1 MSAALPSQPAP
12 SPRGRRNPLPVEALQ
27 EILGGLLR
35 ERETLR
41 SSGAKRA
48 LERNRR
54 EIVRLQWQICHALIA
69 RYARFAGITC
79 VTKGMGSSRPAAQSL
94 ITV

>member
-41 SSGAKRA
+41 SSGAKGA

-54 EIVRLQWQICHALIA
+54 EIVRMQWELSYALSE
-69 RYARFAGITC
+69 RYG
-79 VTKGMGSSRPAAQSL
+79 
-94 ITV
+94 

>member
-35 ERETLR
+35 ERELLR

-54 EIVRLQWQICHALIA
+54 EIVRMQWELSYALFE
-69 RYARFAGITC
+69 RYG
-79 VTKGMGSSRPAAQSL
+79 
-94 ITV
+94 